1 VSEGDDEGNVAVG
14 AQGEPVGPLDESSA
28 PEGGTEAEGGP
39 VSVTE
44 SVPGT
49 APATDT
55 LEDGSATSA
64 ELRPASAVLGVS
76 AESLPLTGLGVAAM
90 FLAGFLLLSTGTVV
104 RRGRFAAG

>member
-1 VSEGDDEGNVAVG
+1 
-14 AQGEPVGPLDESSA
+14 
-28 PEGGTEAEGGP
+28 

-44 SVPGT
+44 SIPGT

-55 LEDGSATSA
+55 LEDGSANSA